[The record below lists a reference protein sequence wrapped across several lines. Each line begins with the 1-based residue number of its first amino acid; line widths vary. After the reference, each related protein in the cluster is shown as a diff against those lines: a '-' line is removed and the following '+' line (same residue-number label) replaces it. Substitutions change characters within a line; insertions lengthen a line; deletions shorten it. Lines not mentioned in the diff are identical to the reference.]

1 MLARE
6 SRLEVLSHHRGTTI
20 ASGFTLGVIELD
32 RILRDAI
39 QPGTLLVISGHP
51 GSGKTTLASTI
62 CYVNALQ
69 GKKCLYIS
77 FQESKE
83 KLYVNMARLGLN
95 LEEIERRGVVE
106 PLKTTTGC

>member
-1 MLARE
+1 M
-6 SRLEVLSHHRGTTI
+6 
-20 ASGFTLGVIELD
+20 IELD

-62 CYVNALQ
+62 CYANALQ
-69 GKKCLYIS
+69 GRKRLYIS

-83 KLYVNMARLGLN
+83 KLYINMARLGLN
-95 LEEIERRGVVE
+95 LEEIERRGLLNHLKLPLVVKPE
-106 PLKTTTGC
+106 S